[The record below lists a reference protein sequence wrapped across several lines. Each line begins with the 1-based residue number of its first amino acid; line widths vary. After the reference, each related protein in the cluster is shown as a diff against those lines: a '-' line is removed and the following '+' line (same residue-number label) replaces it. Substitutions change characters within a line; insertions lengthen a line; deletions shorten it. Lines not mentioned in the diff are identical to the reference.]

1 MIERVEEGGG
11 GEDRVGEGAA
21 ESESNLRARR
31 SSIAVIGVMAEVI
44 AVARSAA
51 VMYCELEG
59 GGWEVG

>member
-1 MIERVEEGGG
+1 
-11 GEDRVGEGAA
+11 VGEGAA
-21 ESESNLRARR
+21 ESESSLRVR
-31 SSIAVIGVMAEVI
+31 SSSMAVIGVMAEVI